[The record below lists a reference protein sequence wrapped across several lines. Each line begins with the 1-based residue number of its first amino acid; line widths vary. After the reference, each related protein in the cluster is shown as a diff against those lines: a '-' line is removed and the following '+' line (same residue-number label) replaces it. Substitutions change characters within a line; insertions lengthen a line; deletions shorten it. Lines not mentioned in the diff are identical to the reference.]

1 MFAKW
6 IENKHSRNEGAL
18 KINSHK
24 EWQPLKRT
32 VDFWLFLLLTL
43 ICFLVA
49 WPVHRMVPACAQRFG
64 KIEAYNGF
72 FPKDWQRQ
80 KVFLIVF
87 SVWSWHFSKHKT
99 IILYRPVTLC
109 LRHWAK
115 LLQSGAELHRGINK
129 EWESANL
136 SQRTQVKIPVLF
148 CVLNH
153 FLKAPLSP
161 SPISLEETP
170 AFKSDIW
177 TRSDRGV

>member
-1 MFAKW
+1 MLAKW

-18 KINSHK
+18 KINTHK

-32 VDFWLFLLLTL
+32 VDIWLFLLLTL

-49 WPVHRMVPACAQRFG
+49 WPVHRTVPACAQHFG
-64 KIEAYNGF
+64 KTEAYNGS
-72 FPKDWQRQ
+72 FPKDWQCQ

-115 LLQSGAELHRGINK
+115 LLQWGAELHRDINRE

-136 SQRTQVKIPVLF
+136 SQRTQVKIPALF
-148 CVLNH
+148 C
-153 FLKAPLSP
+153 
-161 SPISLEETP
+161 SPISLEGAP
-170 AFKSDIW
+170 AFKSDIC
-177 TRSDRGV
+177 TRSDRGA